1 MQEKRLSFEPP
12 YPFLRR
18 VIAPVMLCLV
28 TFTLGRYSAEPISA
42 HAVERADSSTPSVL
56 HVNAAPKREVGGGK
70 AQITLL
76 GEGREAFI
84 GLLKLAAGV
93 PVPKHRDPTEEYL
106 YILSG
111 SGEITINGVTHS
123 LRKGSAVYMPAGA
136 EVSFKNGTI
145 PLEAFQVFAGPSSAE
160 KYQAWTPS
168 PR

>member
-1 MQEKRLSFEPP
+1 MPFEPL
-12 YPFLRR
+12 YPLLRR
-18 VIAPVMLCLV
+18 AIAPLVLCLV
-28 TFTLGRYSAEPISA
+28 AFTLGRYSAEPLSA
-42 HAVERADSSTPSVL
+42 YAVERADSSTPSVL
-56 HVNAAPKREVGGGK
+56 HVNTAPKREVGGGK

-76 GEGREAFI
+76 GEGSEAFI

-123 LRKGSAVYMPAGA
+123 LQKGNAVYMPAGA
-136 EVSFKNGTI
+136 EVSFKNGTT
-145 PLEAFQVFAGPSSAE
+145 PLVAFQVFAGPSSAE